1 MGSEFENTLGQ
12 FIYWS
17 IVIGFSYCCYKFSPI
32 RMIGYVVI
40 GIIIISLFFRRY
52 VTMGIWTDAGSS
64 FAYVSIIGIACFLGY
79 KDENN

>member
-1 MGSEFENTLGQ
+1 MSSEFENTIGQ

-17 IVIGFSYCCYKFSPI
+17 
-32 RMIGYVVI
+32 VVI
-40 GIIIISLFFRRY
+40 GLIIISLFFRRY

-64 FAYVSIIGIACFLGY
+64 FACVSIIGFACFLVY

>member
-1 MGSEFENTLGQ
+1 MSSEFENTIGQ

-17 IVIGFSYCCYKFSPI
+17 VVIGFSYGCYKISAI
-32 RMIGYVVI
+32 RTIGYVVI
-40 GIIIISLFFRRY
+40 GLIIISLFFRRY

>member
-1 MGSEFENTLGQ
+1 MGTELENTLGQ

-17 IVIGFSYCCYKFSPI
+17 VVIGFSYFCYKFSPI

-40 GIIIISLFFRRY
+40 GFIIISLFFRRY